1 MQKKILY
8 ALLTCFTA
16 YLIALVVMFLISLT
30 QSGWSQIG
38 DDNVTFMMD
47 LTTLGLYGYSFWGS
61 LGGLAILVPWL
72 GSSLAL
78 ALLLQRFN
86 ATTGKRWQMGGA
98 SLAAYYAVMLLVLL
112 IRNLVTN
119 WGNIEVHPSDFA
131 YALLVV
137 WPLGGFVVGYISA
150 AITDKIVKIPV
161 D

>member
-1 MQKKILY
+1 MRKKILY
-8 ALLTCFTA
+8 ALLTCFIA
-16 YLIALVVMFLISLT
+16 YWIALVVMFLISIS
-30 QSGWSQIG
+30 QSGTSQIG
-38 DDNVTFMMD
+38 KDNVTFMMD
-47 LTTLGLYGYSFWGS
+47 ITTLGLYGYSFWGGLS
-61 LGGLAILVPWL
+61 YLAILMPWL
-72 GSSLAL
+72 GSSLVLTLSLKEFNTTAGRRWQLGGFSL
-78 ALLLQRFN
+78 AL
-86 ATTGKRWQMGGA
+86 
-98 SLAAYYAVMLLVLL
+98 YYAVMLLVLL